1 MINKE
6 DKLMDDELVDDA
18 LINDELMNDMSIND
32 ELAKDIQVR
41 LRKIAGQVKGI
52 EKMVS
57 SEACCKNILVQVAAA
72 RAAMNKVGGLVLER
86 YTKNCLIH
94 KDDPVEEEKIQE
106 LVSTFLM
113 FLK

>member
-1 MINKE
+1 MINEKE
-6 DKLMDDELVDDA
+6 KTMNDELV
-18 LINDELMNDMSIND
+18 
-32 ELAKDIQVR
+32 KDIQVR
-41 LRKIAGQVKGI
+41 LRKIEGQVKGI

-72 RAAMNKVGGLVLER
+72 RAAMNKVGALVLER

-94 KDDPVEEEKIQE
+94 EEDAIEEKKIEE

>member
-1 MINKE
+1 MIKE
-6 DKLMDDELVDDA
+6 TKGVTQENNEVTHENDKSMNEELV
-18 LINDELMNDMSIND
+18 
-32 ELAKDIQVR
+32 KDIKVR
-41 LRKIAGQVKGI
+41 LRKIEGQVKGI

-72 RAAMNKVGGLVLER
+72 RAAMNKVGGLILER
-86 YTKNCLIH
+86 YTKNCLLGEN
-94 KDDPVEEEKIQE
+94 DTVEEEKVDE

>member
-1 MINKE
+1 MINEKE
-6 DKLMDDELVDDA
+6 KTMNDELV
-18 LINDELMNDMSIND
+18 
-32 ELAKDIQVR
+32 KDIQVR
-41 LRKIAGQVKGI
+41 LRKIEGQVKGI

-72 RAAMNKVGGLVLER
+72 RAAMSKVGGLVLER

-94 KDDPVEEEKIQE
+94 EEDAIEEKKIEE

>member
-1 MINKE
+1 MNDEKE
-6 DKLMDDELVDDA
+6 VLISETDKT
-18 LINDELMNDMSIND
+18 INDELVR
-32 ELAKDIQVR
+32 DIEIR
-41 LRKIAGQVKGI
+41 LRKIQGQVKGI

-72 RAAMNKVGGLVLER
+72 RAAMNKVGGLILER
-86 YTKNCLIH
+86 YTKTCLLNDNDEIE
-94 KDDPVEEEKIQE
+94 KEKVEE

>member
-1 MINKE
+1 MINKK
-6 DKLMDDELVDDA
+6 DKLMNDDMSIKDELMKDKSMNDELV
-18 LINDELMNDMSIND
+18 
-32 ELAKDIQVR
+32 KDIQVR
-41 LRKIAGQVKGI
+41 LRKIEGQVKGI

-57 SEACCKNILVQVAAA
+57 SEACCKNILVQVAAV

-94 KDDPVEEEKIQE
+94 KDDAVEEEKIQE

>member
-1 MINKE
+1 MINEKE
-6 DKLMDDELVDDA
+6 KEKTMNDELV
-18 LINDELMNDMSIND
+18 
-32 ELAKDIQVR
+32 KDIQVR
-41 LRKIAGQVKGI
+41 LRKIEGQVKGI
-52 EKMVS
+52 EKMIS

-94 KDDPVEEEKIQE
+94 EEDAIEEKKIEE

>member
-1 MINKE
+1 MIKE
-6 DKLMDDELVDDA
+6 KEKEKTMNDELV
-18 LINDELMNDMSIND
+18 
-32 ELAKDIQVR
+32 KDIQVR
-41 LRKIAGQVKGI
+41 LRKIEGQVKGI

-57 SEACCKNILVQVAAA
+57 SETCCKNILVQVAAV

-94 KDDPVEEEKIQE
+94 EDDAVEEKKIEE

>member
-1 MINKE
+1 MIKE
-6 DKLMDDELVDDA
+6 TKDVTQENNEIKHENDKSMNEELV
-18 LINDELMNDMSIND
+18 
-32 ELAKDIQVR
+32 KDIKVR
-41 LRKIAGQVKGI
+41 LRKIEGQVKGI

-72 RAAMNKVGGLVLER
+72 RAAMNKVGGLILER
-86 YTKNCLIH
+86 YTKNCLLSEN
-94 KDDPVEEEKIQE
+94 DAVEKEKVDE